1 MQFKMLKV
9 LKASQ
14 AERVGGAIQ
23 RATINHQ
30 DAFRIFC
37 FGHQVFDTATDPGK
51 TRHLRRAFTRKLTC
65 DVVGELARVRT
76 AGAGIDHRGRF

>member
-1 MQFKMLKV
+1 MQFKVLKL

-23 RATINHQ
+23 RAAVNYQ
-30 DAFRIFC
+30 DAFSLFR
-37 FGHQVFDTATDPGK
+37 FGYQAFNMATDTGE
-51 TRHLRRAFTRKLTC
+51 TGHFRRAFMRQPAR
-65 DVVGELARVRT
+65 DMVGELACVRT

>member
-51 TRHLRRAFTRKLTC
+51 T
-65 DVVGELARVRT
+65 
-76 AGAGIDHRGRF
+76 